1 MDIGQKI
8 KNLRQER
15 NYSQKRLA
23 ELAGI
28 APSYLCDIEKGRY
41 DGSVRALAKIAE
53 ALQVELKELL

>member
-1 MDIGQKI
+1 MDIGQQI

-15 NYSQKRLA
+15 NLSQKKLA

-41 DGSVRALAKIAE
+41 SGSIKALDKIAN
-53 ALQVELKELL
+53 ALKVEIKTLL